1 MDRRI
6 FDHYK
11 ARLTKEGNGKTRFN
25 VIQYL
30 CQFPMPHIDPYEM
43 AAALIKDGVDVAFD
57 DSSIT
62 PGANTTHRVK
72 AYKELERE
80 VASCRP

>member
-1 MDRRI
+1 MNKRI

-11 ARLTKEGNGKTRFN
+11 NRLTKEGNGQTRFN

-30 CQFPMPHIDPYEM
+30 CGFPGINPYEM

-57 DSSIT
+57 DSSISRA
-62 PGANTTHRVK
+62 ANEAHQRSVAK
-72 AYKELERE
+72 MAERQE
-80 VASCRP
+80 AVI

>member
-11 ARLTKEGNGKTRFN
+11 NRLTKEGNGKTRFN

-30 CQFPMPHIDPYEM
+30 CGFPGLNPYEM
-43 AAALIKDGVDVAFD
+43 ATALIKDGVDVAFD
-57 DSSIT
+57 DSSISKA
-62 PGANTTHRVK
+62 ANEAHRK
-72 AYKELERE
+72 A
-80 VASCRP
+80 VAKYAQAQEAAI

>member
-11 ARLTKEGNGKTRFN
+11 SRLTKEGNGKTRFN

-57 DSSIT
+57 DSSISKA
-62 PGANTTHRVK
+62 ANEAHRK
-72 AYKELERE
+72 AVTKYAQAQE
-80 VASCRP
+80 AAI

>member
-1 MDRRI
+1 MKNQRI

-30 CQFPMPHIDPYEM
+30 CGFPGINPYEM
-43 AAALIKDGVDVAFD
+43 AAALIKDGVDVVFD
-57 DSSIT
+57 DSSISKA
-62 PGANTTHRVK
+62 ANEAHRK
-72 AYKELERE
+72 AVAKYAQAQE
-80 VASCRP
+80 VAI

>member
-11 ARLTKEGNGKTRFN
+11 NRLTKEGNGKTRFN

-30 CQFPMPHIDPYEM
+30 CGFPGINPCEM
-43 AAALIKDGVDVAFD
+43 AAALITDGVDVAFD
-57 DSSIT
+57 DSSISKA
-62 PGANTTHRVK
+62 ANEAHKK
-72 AYKELERE
+72 AVAKFAAQE
-80 VASCRP
+80 VASCN